1 MVPHGDAGDA
11 AQSRRVVDE
20 VAVAVARDD
29 VVREFVLHDDLD
41 ELVAKG
47 QHVLERLDR
56 HDPMLLPSLA
66 CVTES
71 LPVAGPITLDS

>member
-1 MVPHGDAGDA
+1 
-11 AQSRRVVDE
+11 
-20 VAVAVARDD
+20 
-29 VVREFVLHDDLD
+29 VREFVLHDDLD

-56 HDPMLLPSLA
+56 HDPMLPLSLA

-71 LPVAGPITLDS
+71 LLVAGPITLDS